1 MAQVL
6 TIQEVAERTNMSSHT
21 LRYYERIGLLD
32 APSRAASGHRRYH
45 EEDLEWLALLKRLR
59 ATGMP
64 IREMQRCA
72 ALVRQGEESLT
83 ARRELLEAHQLAL
96 IAQHRE
102 IDATL
107 AVLERK
113 LSVYRTLEAQG
124 SAERGGKRS
133 DVLLD
138 CT

>member
-1 MAQVL
+1 MAQAL

-45 EEDLEWLALLKRLR
+45 EEDLEWLTLLKRLR

-64 IREMQRCA
+64 IREMQRYTD
-72 ALVRQGEESLT
+72 LVRQGEESVT
-83 ARRELLEAHQLAL
+83 ARRELLEAHQRAL

-124 SAERGGKRS
+124 SAERGGKRAAI
-133 DVLLD
+133 LLD